1 MNKETNN
8 IFSQPARK
16 SDGIIVPKKQANKE
30 LSKSLAEFVE
40 GRVLTKRNLSELNRS
55 QTQSWIPAMSGL
67 ARVRES
73 VPDEYHKARFRAK
86 YSRQEPYALVA
97 HVRIS
102 TGGVG

>member
-16 SDGIIVPKKQANKE
+16 SDRIIVPKKQANKE
-30 LSKSLAEFVE
+30 LSKSFAEFVE

-55 QTQSWIPAMSGL
+55 QTQSWTSTMSGL

-73 VPDEYHKARFRAK
+73 VPDEYPEAHFRAK
-86 YSRQEPYALVA
+86 YSR
-97 HVRIS
+97 
-102 TGGVG
+102 

>member
-16 SDGIIVPKKQANKE
+16 SDRTIVPKKQANKE
-30 LSKSLAEFVE
+30 LPKSSAEFVE

-55 QTQSWIPAMSGL
+55 QTQSWTSTMSGL

-73 VPDEYHKARFRAK
+73 VPDEYPEAHFRAK
-86 YSRQEPYALVA
+86 YSR
-97 HVRIS
+97 
-102 TGGVG
+102 

>member
-16 SDGIIVPKKQANKE
+16 SDRIIVPKKQANKE

-55 QTQSWIPAMSGL
+55 QTQSWISTMSWL
-67 ARVRES
+67 A
-73 VPDEYHKARFRAK
+73 
-86 YSRQEPYALVA
+86 
-97 HVRIS
+97 
-102 TGGVG
+102 